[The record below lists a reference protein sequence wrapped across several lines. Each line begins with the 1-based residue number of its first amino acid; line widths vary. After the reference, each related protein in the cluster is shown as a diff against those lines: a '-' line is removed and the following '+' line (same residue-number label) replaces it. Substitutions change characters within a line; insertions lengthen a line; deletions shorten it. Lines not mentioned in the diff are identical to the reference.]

1 MQPKLKFAQR
11 IKLFGRNWFDVTCRD
26 VMQFPGG
33 ELREPWNKGRTWKQ
47 TTVNSGGEG
56 FYHCDGIF
64 LLKFFLYIVPRKT
77 MSEWKTSRSSCGKDV
92 SAILE
97 ELYSLSKFF
106 SNGNWK
112 SYRTFVESTVS
123 FFSKLVSFWKSDKRE
138 VVQCIFVIRE
148 TEIIKL
154 QFF

>member
-1 MQPKLKFAQR
+1 
-11 IKLFGRNWFDVTCRD
+11 
-26 VMQFPGG
+26 MQFPGG

-106 SNGNWK
+106 SNGNWNRIER
-112 SYRTFVESTVS
+112 SWSQLYR
-123 FFSKLVSFWKSDKRE
+123 FSRNW
-138 VVQCIFVIRE
+138 
-148 TEIIKL
+148 
-154 QFF
+154 